1 MAAESSP
8 LLPPPQFGRL
18 ERASVSLSSADH
30 SPSPLPHPAAPSHAS
45 PPSPYSHPAGGGS
58 SMVGARETLLQVQR
72 ESTSERNGVTLRKLQ
87 PVGDQRDK
95 TLRQK
100 GIILT
105 DDTTTRHLH
114 PLPPPPLIPPSTQ
127 YSLEDPSPTA
137 LKPRPTQNGEIDGV
151 LNVFSVMQLSAS
163 LTEGVG
169 SPDSGYDDLA
179 MVALACNRSDS
190 VGSASSSSSRR
201 TGPNSGVPSSLFST
215 RDSELELVKEE
226 EGDDNEEDNKER
238 KERGTSNTSSEH
250 SDAPTAS
257 SSSFPPVSLE
267 ESSNFY
273 TPDDDT
279 VIQTVHRRGIR
290 RTHSTEES
298 VGKRIYSTGM
308 RPNGRAESYSSNMYR
323 AVGSKSGAERGRS
336 QSLYTKGQLHVV
348 SVCVCVFVSS

>member
-1 MAAESSP
+1 
-8 LLPPPQFGRL
+8 
-18 ERASVSLSSADH
+18 
-30 SPSPLPHPAAPSHAS
+30 
-45 PPSPYSHPAGGGS
+45 
-58 SMVGARETLLQVQR
+58 MVDARETLLQVQR

-105 DDTTTRHLH
+105 DDTSTRHLH
-114 PLPPPPLIPPSTQ
+114 PLPPPPLIPPSTH
-127 YSLEDPSPTA
+127 LEDPSPTA
-137 LKPRPTQNGEIDGV
+137 LKPRPTHNGEIDGV
-151 LNVFSVMQLSAS
+151 LNVFNVMQLSAS

-257 SSSFPPVSLE
+257 SSSFPVSLE

-279 VIQTVHRRGIR
+279 VIQTVQRRGIR
-290 RTHSTEES
+290 RTYSTEES
-298 VGKRIYSTGM
+298 VGKRIYSTGV

-348 SVCVCVFVSS
+348 SVCVCVCVFVSN

>member
-1 MAAESSP
+1 
-8 LLPPPQFGRL
+8 
-18 ERASVSLSSADH
+18 
-30 SPSPLPHPAAPSHAS
+30 
-45 PPSPYSHPAGGGS
+45 
-58 SMVGARETLLQVQR
+58 MVDARETLLQVQR

-87 PVGDQRDK
+87 PAGDQRDK

-105 DDTTTRHLH
+105 DDTSTRHLH
-114 PLPPPPLIPPSTQ
+114 PLPPPPLIPPSTH
-127 YSLEDPSPTA
+127 LEDPSPTA
-137 LKPRPTQNGEIDGV
+137 LKPRPTHNGEIDGV
-151 LNVFSVMQLSAS
+151 LNVFNVMQLSAS

-257 SSSFPPVSLE
+257 SSSFPVSLE

-279 VIQTVHRRGIR
+279 VIQTVQRRGIR
-290 RTHSTEES
+290 RTYSTEES
-298 VGKRIYSTGM
+298 VGKRIYSTGV

-348 SVCVCVFVSS
+348 SVCVCVCVFVSN

>member
-1 MAAESSP
+1 
-8 LLPPPQFGRL
+8 
-18 ERASVSLSSADH
+18 
-30 SPSPLPHPAAPSHAS
+30 
-45 PPSPYSHPAGGGS
+45 
-58 SMVGARETLLQVQR
+58 MVDARETLLQVQR

-87 PVGDQRDK
+87 PAGDQRDK

-105 DDTTTRHLH
+105 DDTSTRHLH
-114 PLPPPPLIPPSTQ
+114 PLPPPPLIPPSTH
-127 YSLEDPSPTA
+127 LEDPSPTA
-137 LKPRPTQNGEIDGV
+137 LKPRPTHNGEIDGV
-151 LNVFSVMQLSAS
+151 LNVFNVMQLSAS

-257 SSSFPPVSLE
+257 SSSFPVSLE

-279 VIQTVHRRGIR
+279 VIQTVQRRGIR
-290 RTHSTEES
+290 RTYSTEES
-298 VGKRIYSTGM
+298 VGKRIYSTGV

-348 SVCVCVFVSS
+348 SVCVCVCVCK

>member
-1 MAAESSP
+1 
-8 LLPPPQFGRL
+8 
-18 ERASVSLSSADH
+18 
-30 SPSPLPHPAAPSHAS
+30 
-45 PPSPYSHPAGGGS
+45 
-58 SMVGARETLLQVQR
+58 MVDARETLLQVQR

-87 PVGDQRDK
+87 PAGDQRDK

-105 DDTTTRHLH
+105 DDTSTRHLH
-114 PLPPPPLIPPSTQ
+114 PLPPPPLIPPSTH
-127 YSLEDPSPTA
+127 LEDPSPTA
-137 LKPRPTQNGEIDGV
+137 LKPRPTHNGEIDGV
-151 LNVFSVMQLSAS
+151 LNVFNVMQLSAS

-257 SSSFPPVSLE
+257 SSSFPVSLE

-298 VGKRIYSTGM
+298 VGKRIYSTGV

-348 SVCVCVFVSS
+348 SVCVCVCVFVSN